1 VSTRRLC
8 SEDLESLSFSIWFV
22 ILTVSG
28 WGHCRDAVS
37 VVKVRGNKSE
47 KSDGQPQQ
55 PTILYLSV
63 AVCGT
68 ETTDAAFRL
77 VARFYSLGGPLQIEE
92 ISQKVRLKRPQ
103 LVEIVSDREFAS
115 IPYSFSGWSS
125 GSVEPRIFDES
136 EGVGRESRRPP
147 FKVEMWEDA
156 TVLKR
161 AALEGGR
168 RKKI

>member
-1 VSTRRLC
+1 MC
-8 SEDLESLSFSIWFV
+8 
-22 ILTVSG
+22 
-28 WGHCRDAVS
+28 
-37 VVKVRGNKSE
+37 N
-47 KSDGQPQQ
+47 
-55 PTILYLSV
+55 
-63 AVCGT
+63 
-68 ETTDAAFRL
+68 
-77 VARFYSLGGPLQIEE
+77 RFYSLGGPLQIEE

-115 IPYSFSGWSS
+115 IPYSFAGWSTAN
-125 GSVEPRIFDES
+125 VEPRIFDES

-161 AALEGGR
+161 AALEPERGG